1 MREGINIPLIF
12 FLAVV
17 GCLMVANTA
26 YVVEGFYNFTAM
38 EFDAKRRDAA
48 TWDKLNPT
56 AYENEQQQ
64 LAHLNDD
71 TGQTIDAAMARIAQR
86 PDAVADP
93 RTLGQ
98 PSP

>member
-26 YVVEGFYNFTAM
+26 YVVEGFYNFTVM
-38 EFDAKRRDAA
+38 EFNDKRMAAA

-56 AYENEQQQ
+56 ASENEQQQ
-64 LAHLNDD
+64 LDHLHDSTGLSIDD
-71 TGQTIDAAMARIAQR
+71 AMARVAQR
-86 PDAVADP
+86 PDAVVDP
-93 RTLGQ
+93 RTLGR
-98 PSP
+98 PNP